1 MIKFIKWFF
10 SESKK
15 PIMCENVDIY
25 ERLIDLEQKYNSL
38 LFDVARLEEENIETT
53 NCLYEINNSIDGIDA
68 RIDILTTE
76 KWIDKNKD

>member
-15 PIMCENVDIY
+15 PIMCENIDIY

-38 LFDVARLEEENIETT
+38 LFDVAKLEEENIETT
-53 NCLYEINNSIDGIDA
+53 NCLYEINNSIDGLDA

>member
-1 MIKFIKWFF
+1 
-10 SESKK
+10 
-15 PIMCENVDIY
+15 MCENIDIY

-53 NCLYEINNSIDGIDA
+53 NCLYEINNSIDALDT

>member
-53 NCLYEINNSIDGIDA
+53 NCLYEINNSIDGLDA

>member
-38 LFDVARLEEENIETT
+38 LFDVAKLEEENIETT
-53 NCLYEINNSIDGIDA
+53 NCLYEINNSIDALDT

>member
-1 MIKFIKWFF
+1 
-10 SESKK
+10 
-15 PIMCENVDIY
+15 MCENIDIY

-53 NCLYEINNSIDGIDA
+53 NCLYEINNSIDGLDA